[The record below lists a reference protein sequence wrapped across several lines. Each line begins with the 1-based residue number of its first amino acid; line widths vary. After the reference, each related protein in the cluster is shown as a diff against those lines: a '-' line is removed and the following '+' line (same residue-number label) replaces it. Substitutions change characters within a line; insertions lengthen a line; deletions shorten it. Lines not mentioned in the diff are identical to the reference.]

1 MSNLTADKLTALLSF
16 SAGIGDGCRLV
27 LGLNSLLRDQANS
40 TAAWDPRNARGLL
53 RAIAAFQ
60 HDNPQSMPSVAAFG
74 TGRCRFLF
82 VFFFIVFSHVRKLPN
97 PRLF

>member
-74 TGRCRFLF
+74 TGRCRFF
-82 VFFFIVFSHVRKLPN
+82 VVFFIVFFHVRKLPN